1 MPFLRFT
8 RDKRGYETTSLVH
21 ADRRGG
27 RSRQHILYW
36 FRTPPG
42 VKVGR
47 PALDEEAIRRIEE
60 QNPDIEFNW
69 PKILEARAPD
79 APADEMR
86 PRRGRRDKPQ
96 PRRPPRPPAP
106 AQTDAPPPVP
116 VTVTPAELSEVP
128 VVPESTADLREADLN
143 NEDVAEP
150 MDAEAIDAESTGEE
164 EVVEA
169 FEQLT
174 HPETEEKVEPAPMPV
189 EGALGREQL
198 TRLRARFAELQARI
212 TERGG
217 DPARIEA
224 LRAQAEPLNP
234 DAWVT
239 GEEVRR
245 GIESFEPKIRDL
257 RQALGLRRRRRSRRG
272 GRRRHGGSGGGTP
285 PAGTPPE
292 SSNNEE

>member
-21 ADRRGG
+21 AVRGGG
-27 RSRQHILYW
+27 RSRQRILYW

-69 PKILEARAPD
+69 PKILEARPPD
-79 APADEMR
+79 APADEVR
-86 PRRGRRDKPQ
+86 QRRSRRDKPQ
-96 PRRPPRPPAP
+96 PRRPPRPPA
-106 AQTDAPPPVP
+106 QTDAPRPVP
-116 VTVTPAELSEVP
+116 VTVTQAKLPEVP
-128 VVPESTADLREADLN
+128 VVPESTADLREADLREADLN
-143 NEDVAEP
+143 DEDVAEQ
-150 MDAEAIDAESTGEE
+150 MDAEEE
-164 EVVEA
+164 IVEA

-174 HPETEEKVEPAPMPV
+174 HPETEERVEPAPMPV
-189 EGALGREQL
+189 EGAVGREQL

-217 DPARIEA
+217 DAARIDA

-234 DAWVT
+234 DTWVT
-239 GEEVRR
+239 DEEVRQ
-245 GIESFEPKIRDL
+245 GIASFEPKIRDL

-272 GRRRHGGSGGGTP
+272 GRRRHGGGGGTP
-285 PAGTPPE
+285 PSETPPE
-292 SSNNEE
+292 SSQ

>member
-21 ADRRGG
+21 AARRGG
-27 RSRQHILYW
+27 RSRQRILYW

-69 PKILEARAPD
+69 PKILEARPPD
-79 APADEMR
+79 APPDEAR
-86 PRRGRRDKPQ
+86 PRRVRRDKPQ
-96 PRRPPRPPAP
+96 PRRPSRPSAP
-106 AQTDAPPPVP
+106 AQTDAPPPMA
-116 VTVTPAELSEVP
+116 VTVTPAEAPEVP
-128 VVPESTADLREADLN
+128 VAPETTFGADDERDTESMDAAAPMG
-143 NEDVAEP
+143 EAEP
-150 MDAEAIDAESTGEE
+150 IDEE
-164 EVVEA
+164 EIVEA

-174 HPETEEKVEPAPMPV
+174 HPETEEKTEPVPLPI
-189 EGALGREQL
+189 EGAVGREQL

-217 DPARIEA
+217 DPARIDA

-234 DAWVT
+234 DTWVT
-239 GEEVRR
+239 DEEVRQ

-272 GRRRHGGSGGGTP
+272 GRRRHGGGGGGTP
-285 PAGTPPE
+285 PAGAPPE
-292 SSNNEE
+292 SSNNEG